1 MYQAHWGLQ
10 ESPFRGD
17 LDPKS
22 FYQSPTHEE
31 ALARLSFL
39 VGQHRRLGLLVGPSG
54 SGKSLLLEVFAQQ
67 LRRRKRDTRFPE
79 RRRWCPRACSRACPL
94 SPGGEIQP
102 AGRRADRD
110 ALAAG
115 LPVGTQSRAD
125 GVGRRAL
132 AGDRRPAVRVP
143 LSAMG
148 GRRAAGRRRSGRPS
162 SVAARHPSGPLRSFA
177 RDVVDDRVGRPQ
189 RGHGAAGRIA
199 AGTGRL
205 ADRPGAV
212 GAERHGGV
220 RQHAAWPRPAG
231 ARRCSTVRRWTVC
244 TSLPTASPAAS
255 PNWPIWRSWPA
266 PAGTSIRS
274 TPEWSRRSIRSWEWF
289 ERRQSAFLTTSGRRF
304 MPEAPDEQGS
314 ELVWQCRSAIA
325 WGG

>member
-22 FYQSPTHEE
+22 YYQSPTHEE

-67 LRRRKRDTRFPE
+67 LRRGKRATF
-79 RRRWCPRACSRACPL
+79 AT
-94 SPGGEIQP
+94 PGGKTQP
-102 AGRRADRD
+102 VGRRADRD

-115 LPVGTQSRAD
+115 LPMGTQSRAD

-132 AGDRRPAVRVP
+132 AGDRRSAVRVS

-148 GRRAAGRRRSGRPS
+148 GRRAVGRRPSGRSS
-162 SVAARHPSGPLRSFA
+162 SVAARDPSGPLRSFA
-177 RDVVDDRVGRPQ
+177 RDAVDHRVGRPQ

-199 AGTGRL
+199 AGAGRL

-212 GAERHGGV
+212 GAERDRGV
-220 RQHAAWPRPAG
+220 RQHAAVPGRPAVAGVRPAG
-231 ARRCSTVRRWTVC
+231 GRSFARAGPRHSAPR
-244 TSLPTASPAAS
+244 LP
-255 PNWPIWRSWPA
+255 IGRSGARWPA
-266 PAGTSIRS
+266 PAGTSTRS
-274 TPEWSRRSIRSWEWF
+274 TPEWSRRSIRSWAWV
-289 ERRQSAFLTTSGRRF
+289 ERHPICISHHRRTDIPVCPRLPDVLGRHRMFRDRQECLSS
-304 MPEAPDEQGS
+304 
-314 ELVWQCRSAIA
+314 
-325 WGG
+325 